1 MKTIELVLQE
11 DNKITLD
18 QKILQELELE
28 VGDSVTVS
36 YHKSVLGDACFTVEP
51 GVVDESDEEYYCI
64 PMRII
69 RQVGLDVEIAHLI
82 INEEEMTLTSTMNVV
97 NTFPPELIEAMIEQG
112 VDLNIL
118 VEDMVERLN
127 KNVLEKIEE

>member
-1 MKTIELVLQE
+1 MKTFELVLQE

-18 QKILQELELE
+18 QKMIKELELD
-28 VGDSVTVS
+28 VGDSLTVS
-36 YHKSVLGDACFTVEP
+36 YNKSALGDACFTVEP
-51 GVVDESDEEYYCI
+51 GAVDESDEEYYCI
-64 PMRII
+64 PMRIL

-82 INEEEMTLTSTMNVV
+82 INDEEMTLTSTMNVV
-97 NTFPPELIEAMIEQG
+97 GSFPPELIEAMVEQG